1 MLCLHYSLNS
11 IKIQSVGQQLILKV
25 LEDIN
30 NLFKKIFSNEETL
43 VFSLL
48 LLGAFF
54 VLFFLG
60 GILTPFLISIIFAY
74 LLVGMQTRLESF
86 GISTII
92 AFLITY
98 SFFLL
103 LGAALIVWLGPLVY
117 QQLQSIILEV
127 PKWLNSF
134 IVFAQDIPEKYP
146 DLVSSDQITSFLESL
161 SGQISTLSQNFVKA
175 GITGIQNT
183 VTVAIN
189 LILLPIL
196 VFFFLFDRKEIISGL
211 LSILPSERKMLK
223 KIWLEMDGQLS
234 NYARGKAIEIVIV
247 GSAAAILFLYFD
259 LEYVALLSVLVGFS
273 VLIPYLGAFI
283 VTIPV
288 AIIGLLQ
295 FNLTFDFW
303 LLMSLYLA
311 LQILDGNLLVPIL
324 FSDAVK
330 LHPVMIILAV
340 FVFGSLFGFW
350 GVFFAIPIAT
360 LIKAIWNA
368 WPEKSS
374 ENLN

>member
-1 MLCLHYSLNS
+1 ML
-11 IKIQSVGQQLILKV
+11 K
-25 LEDIN
+25 EIN

-43 VFSLL
+43 VFSLIL
-48 LLGAFF
+48 LSAFF
-54 VLFFLG
+54 ILFFLG

-86 GISTII
+86 GIKSII
-92 AFLITY
+92 AFFITY
-98 SFFLL
+98 GFFLL
-103 LGAALIVWLGPLVY
+103 LGVALMVWLAPLVY
-117 QQLQSIILEV
+117 QQLQSIVLEV

-134 IVFAQDIPEKYP
+134 LIFAQDIPDKYP
-146 DLVSSDQITSFLESL
+146 DLVSSDQITSFLQSL
-161 SGQISTLSQNFVKA
+161 SGQITTLSQDFLKA
-175 GITGIQNT
+175 GIAGIQNT
-183 VTVAIN
+183 ATIAIN
-189 LILLPIL
+189 LLLLPIL
-196 VFFFLFDRKEIISGL
+196 VFFFLYDRERIISG
-211 LSILPSERKMLK
+211 ILNVLPKERKMLK
-223 KIWLEMDGQLS
+223 NVWLEMDGQLS

-247 GSAAAILFLYFD
+247 GLAAAILFLYFG

-273 VLIPYLGAFI
+273 VLIPFLGALI

-288 AIIGLLQ
+288 AVIGLLQ
-295 FNLTFDFW
+295 FNFTFDFW
-303 LLMSLYLA
+303 LLMGSYVA

-368 WPEKSS
+368 WPEQSPD
-374 ENLN
+374 